1 MIIADKTP
9 EIKVAHAIPTAP
21 KYKIIGILRIILS
34 NMAPKDKIEINKDF
48 LAKLIALA
56 FQKNKTHLELIKSK

>member
-9 EIKVAHAIPTAP
+9 EIKVAHAAPTAP

-48 LAKLIALA
+48 
-56 FQKNKTHLELIKSK
+56 FGKN

>member
-9 EIKVAHAIPTAP
+9 EIKVAHAAPTAP

-48 LAKLIALA
+48 LAKINCPC
-56 FQKNKTHLELIKSK
+56 FPKK